1 MNWHMTVTT
10 ALAIALTCSGIAAA
24 QNTVPVV
31 VAKQLAKE
39 YADNKVAAMAKYGG
53 KPILLKGTIGRINL
67 NQFGT
72 ATMIL
77 DGDTMAYGFGLWLRE
92 GQDARTVAVGQ
103 TITLRCEM
111 PKDNDMAHDCVF
123 VR

>member
-1 MNWHMTVTT
+1 MAAK
-10 ALAIALTCSGIAAA
+10 ALAQEFTKDKAAA
-24 QNTVPVV
+24 IQKYSGKTV
-31 VAKQLAKE
+31 
-39 YADNKVAAMAKYGG
+39 
-53 KPILLKGTIGRINL
+53 LLKGTIGRINL

-77 DGDTMAYGFGLWLRE
+77 DGQYTSDGLGVWLKP

-103 TITLRCEM
+103 TVTVRCDVQ
-111 PKDNDMAHDCVF
+111 KNNDVVQDCVF